1 MEEKTKLTPKEWLEN
16 IWYHYKWLIIFG
28 GLLVVFLAISLT
40 QLLSN
45 KDPDVS
51 LLYVDK
57 MYYSDL
63 ETDIRTTTAS
73 LADDYNEDGKTV
85 VDMLTITIN
94 EATDASGDPIHYDF
108 NNTNLQ
114 RFNVEITSGDATIL
128 ILDPEYFGICV
139 EKGLLVKLS
148 DVIDDAY
155 MPKNVI
161 NECGVKVSALDAFKL
176 PGFCRVEEDAII
188 CLRRFPKEGEIKYGR
203 TEEEWNGNKKAFV
216 NIIKYKNETKQTEN

>member
-40 QLLSN
+40 QILSN
-45 KDPDVS
+45 KNPDVS

-63 ETDIRTTTAS
+63 ETDIRTTTAT

-94 EATDASGDPIHYDF
+94 EATDASGDPIHYDY

-139 EKGLLVKLS
+139 
-148 DVIDDAY
+148 
-155 MPKNVI
+155 
-161 NECGVKVSALDAFKL
+161 
-176 PGFCRVEEDAII
+176 
-188 CLRRFPKEGEIKYGR
+188 
-203 TEEEWNGNKKAFV
+203 
-216 NIIKYKNETKQTEN
+216 